1 MPKHL
6 IVNEDNNKLYFMDS
20 FEIENILKNNG
31 IDVPKTHQNAFYE
44 AQHNIQKLKAN
55 NSSLNID
62 NIKPQEIKTPN
73 IKLK

>member
-6 IVNEDNNKLYFMDS
+6 IANEDNNKLYFMDS
-20 FEIENILKNNG
+20 FEIEKILKNNG

-44 AQHNIQKLKAN
+44 AQQNIQRLKTN
-55 NSSLNID
+55 NHPLPID
-62 NIKPQEIKTPN
+62 DIKTPN